1 MHRTPATALFWRLFL
16 LNALV
21 FVAGAGVLVLSP
33 ATVST
38 PVLVTEVAVLTVGLA
53 LLLAVNALLLCTS
66 LRPLDG
72 LTALMERVDLL
83 HPGERLAV
91 RGNGD
96 VAHPAHL
103 QRHA

>member
-1 MHRTPATALFWRLFL
+1 LL

-38 PVLVTEVAVLTVGLA
+38 PVAVTEVTVLTVGLA
-53 LLLAVNALLLCTS
+53 LMLAVNAVLLRTS

-72 LTALMERVDLL
+72 LTALTRVS
-83 HPGERLAV
+83 
-91 RGNGD
+91 
-96 VAHPAHL
+96 
-103 QRHA
+103 HAGSVGP